1 MYYDYMISIIF
12 LSLIYSWE
20 PKFNLVFDV
29 GKIDVVIFDCYV
41 CDVMINICVI
51 SRLIFLAYF

>member
-1 MYYDYMISIIF
+1 M
-12 LSLIYSWE
+12 
-20 PKFNLVFDV
+20 FDV

-51 SRLIFLAYF
+51 SRLIFFSTSKSFIVLIFVYSVKSV